1 MLFGPL
7 GLQSQLIG
15 DLKRL
20 AERQYDLI
28 GQILH
33 RRREQGDEQAVI
45 FWGGWGVVFWDLL
58 RLRGQ
63 ETVSEDKIL
72 VRVRRELPHHVDRAE
87 HVAVVVAGLQVLG
100 DVGKRAQV
108 LRVLG
113 CARNVADLVL
123 RDDVLR
129 GRGGSALGEI
139 RMRHTCEEETLACFT
154 GPVLIGSP
162 YWRRR

>member
-33 RRREQGDEQAVI
+33 RRREQEQGDEQAVI
-45 FWGGWGVVFWDLL
+45 FLGGVFWDLL

-63 ETVSEDKIL
+63 ETVS
-72 VRVRRELPHHVDRAE
+72 VRARREHPHHVDRAE

-139 RMRHTCEEETLACFT
+139 RMRHTCKEETLACFT